1 MRVLFTSP
9 ILEHP
14 AVGGP
19 QLRIEN
25 SIKAL
30 SRVCDLWVISRA
42 PGSVVELEST
52 KEFFRPYCRGFTI
65 LPQILVSAKDRSLAS
80 RVRRWVSRKTGF
92 GAVATAKF
100 LLRYADEIG
109 ADVLWF
115 GYGNISYPV
124 MRAFRRLRPN
134 LKIVC
139 DTDSVW
145 SRFVLRELP
154 YATGERRKQIAKAGK
169 KKEAEEREWVDFC
182 DVTTA
187 VSEVDAEYY
196 RGLTNNKA
204 KIHLFPNVIDVDSYR
219 QPPPA
224 PDDFSKP
231 AIFLAGSFGRAHSP
245 MDMAARWMLEE
256 VFPLL
261 RERIPGVHFYIV
273 GNNSDRSFGHLNGPN
288 TTATGRLESV
298 LPYLCHANVALVPL
312 KYESGTRFK
321 ILEAGAC
328 SVPLVSTTLGAEGI
342 PVIDGEHILIAD
354 DASGFASAILR
365 LLEDKELANM
375 LAANCNRLVCK
386 QFSVDAL
393 AKDASRILEYLD
405 EQKNG
410 WRREVSLP

>member
-1 MRVLFTSP
+1 V
-9 ILEHP
+9 
-14 AVGGP
+14 
-19 QLRIEN
+19 
-25 SIKAL
+25 
-30 SRVCDLWVISRA
+30 
-42 PGSVVELEST
+42 
-52 KEFFRPYCRGFTI
+52 
-65 LPQILVSAKDRSLAS
+65 
-80 RVRRWVSRKTGF
+80 
-92 GAVATAKF
+92 
-100 LLRYADEIG
+100 DEIG